1 MTGSSQRS
9 GRSWKPK
16 KSLRMTTFRQFS
28 LQNELFL
35 KILSAM
41 LTYERAR
48 HAATDGAFSFEFC
61 TCTAVIKASQL
72 AGKWN
77 GNEGHR
83 FANGSLKLQAPSRF
97 QHHQRGKQ
105 SFFLHPSIPH
115 VGPTVTHSLT
125 HAHVHLRTFRPRLVS
140 PLKTASEGAIHKWCH
155 HWG

>member
-105 SFFLHPSIPH
+105 SFFLHPSTCGSDCH
-115 VGPTVTHSLT
+115 SLTHSLT
-125 HAHVHLRTFRPRLVS
+125 RTCIFVPSAL
-140 PLKTASEGAIHKWCH
+140 ASSRR
-155 HWG
+155 

>member
-9 GRSWKPK
+9 GRSWNPPK
-16 KSLRMTTFRQFS
+16 KSPRMTTFGQFS

-48 HAATDGAFSFEFC
+48 HAATDGAFSNSVPA
-61 TCTAVIKASQL
+61 AVIKAPQL

-140 PLKTASEGAIHKWCH
+140 PLKTASEGAIHK
-155 HWG
+155 

>member
-28 LQNELFL
+28 LQNELFF

-41 LTYERAR
+41 LTYERGMQRLTAHFR
-48 HAATDGAFSFEFC
+48 ILYLH
-61 TCTAVIKASQL
+61 AVIKAPQL

-77 GNEGHR
+77 GNEGHK
-83 FANGSLKLQAPSRF
+83 FANGSLKLRAPSRF

-140 PLKTASEGAIHKWCH
+140 PLKTASEGAIHK
-155 HWG
+155 